1 MNKISPIDIRV
12 AVLTYP
18 LMNKGETPLSRIGS
32 LSSTMIDTLSPSL
45 NRVVDIFH
53 SKPKSSFEQPA
64 SKLPPLLRKGE
75 FLLINLVESIK
86 DLYNKWMQEEEID
99 LYPQRTLRVP
109 TLPYPPFQAPRPAR
123 YFWHPKATAPKDI
136 YTPPCLMRDTS
147 EDLPSYVEQS
157 AALCAYARHVLPQ
170 KGRLRKDSDGLLYL
184 ELPSD
189 YISQL
194 FPLLHVL
201 DAESVP
207 LSQVDPTAA
216 HVPVMTPHE
225 YLEAAKWGEIRELN
239 QEFNFEVHGCFSLSP
254 KLYPG
259 MDKVYCLK
267 VSSPGLEEL
276 REKYLLPSKI
286 GTHPFHIVIGF
297 QRKKEGERPQPETF
311 RLNIS
316 CFAA

>member
-12 AVLTYP
+12 AVLTFP
-18 LMNKGETPLSRIGS
+18 LVNKGGSSSAGMGS
-32 LSSTMIDTLSPSL
+32 LSSTIVDTLSPSL
-45 NRVVDIFH
+45 SKVVDIFH

-75 FLLINLVESIK
+75 FLLIKMVESIK
-86 DLYNKWMQEEEID
+86 LLYEKWMEEEQID
-99 LYPQRTLRVP
+99 LYPPRTLRVP
-109 TLPYPPFQAPRPAR
+109 TLPYPPFQSPRPAR
-123 YFWHPKATAPKDI
+123 YFWHPKADAPKDV
-136 YTPPCLMRDTS
+136 YSPPCLMRDTS
-147 EDLPSYVEQS
+147 EDLPNYIDQS
-157 AALCAYARHVLPQ
+157 APLCAYARHVLPQ
-170 KGRLRKDSDGLLYL
+170 KGRLRKDSNGLIYL

-194 FPLLHVL
+194 FPLLHAL

-207 LSQVDPTAA
+207 LSQIDPSAA
-216 HVPVMTPHE
+216 HIPVMTPRE
-225 YLEAAKWGEIRELN
+225 YLESSKWGEIRELD
-239 QEFNFEVHGCFSLSP
+239 QEFSFEVHGCFSLSP

-259 MDKVYCLK
+259 MEKVYCLK
-267 VSSPGLEEL
+267 VSSPELEEL
-276 REKYLLPSKI
+276 REKYLLPSRI

-297 QRKKEGERPQPETF
+297 QKKKMGEKPKAETF